1 MPWRPEPTKDVA
13 QLRKASGSRLAG
25 SDPKIS
31 EIGKPTR
38 SHILEPRNAEG
49 TQRTETSQYLQEE
62 KENSTPQ
69 VAASERGSAQ
79 TTEVSRL
86 RPLLQWCCGIYRAY
100 RNGSG
105 SYKTQV

>member
-38 SHILEPRNAEG
+38 IHVLEPRNAEG

-69 VAASERGSAQ
+69 VAASERGRAQ
-79 TTEVSRL
+79 TDAVSRL
-86 RPLLQWCCGIYRAY
+86 RPLLHRGCGTCRVH
-100 RNGSG
+100 RKDPG
-105 SYKTQV
+105 SYQVHG

>member
-25 SDPKIS
+25 IDPKIS

-38 SHILEPRNAEG
+38 IHLLVPRNAAG
-49 TQRTETSQYLQEE
+49 TQGTETSQYLQEG

-69 VAASERGSAQ
+69 VAASERG
-79 TTEVSRL
+79 
-86 RPLLQWCCGIYRAY
+86 RA
-100 RNGSG
+100 
-105 SYKTQV
+105 